1 MSTDTD
7 EVLALERRF
16 WTEAD
21 NPDFYRE
28 HMADDCLTVIEP
40 MGVID
45 KSKAV
50 SMTADKP
57 WQDVEFT
64 DVNARQVAP
73 DCVIVAYHGQG
84 RHEEDAEPYRGSI
97 VSTYLRREGR
107 WQLVLS
113 AHQPWKPEAASP
125 PPNS

>member
-1 MSTDTD
+1 MSSDTD

-28 HMADDCLTVIEP
+28 HMADGGLTVIEP
-40 MGVID
+40 MGAID

-50 SMTADKP
+50 EMTAEQP

-64 DVNARQVAP
+64 DVDVRQVAP
-73 DCVIVAYHGQG
+73 DCVIVAYHGEG
-84 RHEEDAEPYRGSI
+84 SHEGEERPYRGSI
-97 VSTYLRREGR
+97 ASAYVRLGGR

-113 AHQPWKPEAASP
+113 AHQPWKLEDKPTA
-125 PPNS
+125 